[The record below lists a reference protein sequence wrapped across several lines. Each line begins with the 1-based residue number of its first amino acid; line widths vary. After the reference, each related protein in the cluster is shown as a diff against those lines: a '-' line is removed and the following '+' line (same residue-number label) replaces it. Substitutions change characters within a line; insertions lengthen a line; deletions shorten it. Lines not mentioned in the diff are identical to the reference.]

1 MANRRRFQTLPLM
14 DRRSH
19 LDDFAVVV
27 IGASGGGVE
36 AIAHLFSRLPPDL
49 PAAIFVTLHIGS
61 NGSILPD
68 IIRQRGFPARHAEQG
83 ERIFAGT
90 ALVAP
95 PDHHLLVRKGS
106 VVLSRGP
113 RENWARPAI
122 DPMFRSAANAYGARV
137 IGIILTGNLND
148 GTLGLQAIKR
158 RGGLAMVQDPEDA
171 ICPSMPASALAAVA
185 IDRCAPMS
193 QMPEVLY
200 RAVPDVA
207 ALGGKSHIAGS
218 GGPGHG

>member
-1 MANRRRFQTLPLM
+1 M
-14 DRRSH
+14 DRRPY
-19 LDDFAVVV
+19 LDDFAVVM

-36 AIAHLFSRLPPDL
+36 AIAQLFSQLPSDI
-49 PAAIFVTLHIGS
+49 PAAIFVTLHVGS

-68 IIRQRGFPARHAEQG
+68 IIRQRGFPAGHARQG
-83 ERIFAGT
+83 NRIFAGN

-106 VVLSRGP
+106 VALSRGP

-137 IGIILTGNLND
+137 IGVILTGNLND

-158 RGGLAMVQDPEDA
+158 RGGLAIVQDPEDA
-171 ICPSMPASALAAVA
+171 TCPSMPASALAAVA
-185 IDRCAPMS
+185 IDQCVPMS
-193 QMPEVLY
+193 QMPEVLC
-200 RAVPDVA
+200 RAVLDVA
-207 ALGGKSHIAGS
+207 APGRKSLMVES
-218 GGPGHG
+218 GGPRHG